1 MGHDLSPGES
11 SEEQPHVETSPENS
25 RRRDPKRLRD
35 LLTPL
40 LDLDED
46 VVNLQNLDKMLADRF
61 AQFRERRKQLHV
73 MKNQNEREVVIKMLE
88 EEETSGAMGCSPR
101 AGGDTTTLSS
111 SHK

>member
-88 EEETSGAMGCSPR
+88 EEASRATGCSPR
-101 AGGDTTTLSS
+101 AGGDTTTLSGP
-111 SHK
+111 HK